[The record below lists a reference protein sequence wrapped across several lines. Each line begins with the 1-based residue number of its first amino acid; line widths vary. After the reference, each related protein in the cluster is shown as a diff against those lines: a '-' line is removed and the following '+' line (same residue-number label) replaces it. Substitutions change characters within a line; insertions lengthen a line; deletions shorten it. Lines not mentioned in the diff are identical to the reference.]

1 MVKKY
6 RLQEIHRDL
15 DERLEYTAAADIIDN
30 ARGADEGIA
39 DWCEEGCRMLAQ
51 QATSSFLQPAK
62 ETSDQVEV
70 LIR

>member
-1 MVKKY
+1 MKKY

-15 DERLEYTAAADIIDN
+15 DARLEYTTAADIIDN
-30 ARGADEGIA
+30 ARGADEGIGE
-39 DWCEEGCRMLAQ
+39 WSEGGCRVLAQ

-62 ETSDQVEV
+62 EVLEQVEV

>member
-1 MVKKY
+1 MKKY

-15 DERLEYTAAADIIDN
+15 DAGLEHTIAADIIDN
-30 ARGADEGIA
+30 ARGADVGIG
-39 DWCEEGCRMLAQ
+39 DWSEPGCRVLAQ

-62 ETSDQVEV
+62 EVLEEQVEV